1 MRNKSEQRRYIRLD
15 VEGEDFRNL
24 MLKQGGLFKVTN
36 DKEMSSKKAS
46 AIFIALSLILL
57 TGIWLLPKSSQVFV
71 PAATATPSAT
81 FVTSTAP

>member
-1 MRNKSEQRRYIRLD
+1 MRNKSEQRRYIRVD

-46 AIFIALSLILL
+46 AIFIALSVI
-57 TGIWLLPKSSQVFV
+57 PSQGYGYCLNQHRYLCQQQRQHLQQRW
-71 PAATATPSAT
+71 
-81 FVTSTAP
+81 